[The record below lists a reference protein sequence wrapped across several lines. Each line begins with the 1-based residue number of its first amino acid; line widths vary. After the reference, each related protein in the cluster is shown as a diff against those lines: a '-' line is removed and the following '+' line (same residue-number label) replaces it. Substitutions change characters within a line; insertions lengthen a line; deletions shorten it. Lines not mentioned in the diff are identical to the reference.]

1 MSQENIGKKDSTLI
15 EYERIIRDLMNE
27 NETLKNKV
35 AELIQE
41 NRTLKG
47 SQDTIIGTPSTVI
60 QHQTNV
66 PKLQESVMVSR
77 VDFSQDTVSLE
88 MGKGPIVEGIS
99 RRQEGRG
106 PSCRISL
113 FSSSKRPRM
122 T

>member
-47 SQDTIIGTPSTVI
+47 SQDTIIETP
-60 QHQTNV
+60 
-66 PKLQESVMVSR
+66 
-77 VDFSQDTVSLE
+77 
-88 MGKGPIVEGIS
+88 
-99 RRQEGRG
+99 
-106 PSCRISL
+106 
-113 FSSSKRPRM
+113 
-122 T
+122 